1 LRLGSVP
8 SRLGSVRLQADQEQ
22 VRLKPDTT
30 HCSYINNDSY
40 IGAQAAPAQPAAPAG
55 QAVFASRCGFCH
67 GRDAAGGEG
76 GPDLTVSALV
86 GADVN
91 GDKLT
96 PVIRDG
102 RVDKGM
108 PAFTSLG
115 ASDLSAVVAF
125 IHDQKKKAE
134 SNPGRR
140 RSVDLADLQTG
151 SVESGRTYFNGAGGC
166 ANCHKPDGDLAGIAS
181 RLRGLALMQR
191 MLNPGANRGQKPN
204 PATVTVTVRT
214 GETITGRL
222 AHRDEF
228 TIALIDASGW
238 YRSWPTS
245 AVRFTVDDPLD
256 AHRAQLAKYTDADMH
271 NVLAYLQ
278 TLR

>member
-1 LRLGSVP
+1 MPGLWLLV
-8 SRLGSVRLQADQEQ
+8 L
-22 VRLKPDTT
+22 
-30 HCSYINNDSY
+30 YIY
-40 IGAQAAPAQPAAPAG
+40 VQGAPAQPAAPPG
-55 QAVFASRCGFCH
+55 QALFTSRCGFCH

-76 GPDLTVSALV
+76 GPDLTASALV
-86 GADVN
+86 AADVG

-108 PAFTSLG
+108 PAFGSLG
-115 ASDLSAVVAF
+115 ASDLSAIVAF

-134 SNPGRR
+134 SSPGRR
-140 RSVDLADLQTG
+140 RSVDLTDLQTG
-151 SVESGRTYFNGAGGC
+151 NVEAGRAYFNGAGGC
-166 ANCHKPDGDLAGIAS
+166 ARCHKPDGDLAGIAT

-204 PATVTVTVRT
+204 PATVSVTTRS
-214 GETITGRL
+214 GDTITGRL
-222 AHRDEF
+222 AYRDEF

-238 YRSWPTS
+238 QRSWPTS

-256 AHRAQLAKYTDADMH
+256 AHRAQLAKYSDADMH
-271 NVLAYLQ
+271 DVLAYLQ